1 MEGLGDVVVN
11 GGGEGDATVATTA
24 EDGEVGLA
32 KHDDEVGCWCRKRSW
47 RTVTGRCCTAVS
59 ISQIDASSREREEL
73 EDHHV

>member
-32 KHDDEVGCWCRKRSW
+32 KHDDKVAGGDSQVVGA
-47 RTVTGRCCTAVS
+47 GGDIGA
-59 ISQIDASSREREEL
+59 L
-73 EDHHV
+73 